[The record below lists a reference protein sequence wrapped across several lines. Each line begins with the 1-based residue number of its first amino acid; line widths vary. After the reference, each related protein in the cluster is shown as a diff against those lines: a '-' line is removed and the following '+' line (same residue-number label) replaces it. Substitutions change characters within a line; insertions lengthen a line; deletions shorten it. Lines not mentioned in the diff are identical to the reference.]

1 MKKKIAYI
9 IISLIALLFLMASY
23 YKSLVLQIE
32 QLPQFKQ
39 PKVAEQYSQ
48 NLRDTDSNTI
58 ATTASSTKLSLN
70 ARSACLMDAS
80 NNRVLYEKDGF
91 TKMPMA
97 STTKIMT
104 LIVTLENADLD
115 DVVTVSKNAARQ
127 PDVQLNMKEGEQY
140 KLGDLV
146 YSLMLE
152 SHNDTAVAIA
162 EHVGGSVE
170 GFATMMNKKAK
181 ELGCVNTNF
190 VTPNGLDSSTDEHF
204 TTAQEMGIIASYAIK
219 NEEFVKITN
228 TPTWNFKEIK
238 SGRSFSVSNKDRFLY
253 IYDGAIGIKTGYT
266 NKAGYCFVG
275 AVDREGKKFISVVLA
290 SGWPPN
296 KNYKWSDTTKLMDY
310 GVKNFTMRNI
320 FDEGRLFEPIFVR
333 NGKESYVDLYCE
345 GELNLLMS
353 DMDKV
358 TIEYDISDELKAPVH
373 KDSVAGVAK
382 YYINDNLYEKIPVY
396 TSYGIDK
403 IDFSFCLDEIINL
416 WFGNGN

>member
-1 MKKKIAYI
+1 
-9 IISLIALLFLMASY
+9 
-23 YKSLVLQIE
+23 
-32 QLPQFKQ
+32 
-39 PKVAEQYSQ
+39 
-48 NLRDTDSNTI
+48 
-58 ATTASSTKLSLN
+58 
-70 ARSACLMDAS
+70 MDAS

-127 PDVQLNMKEGEQY
+127 PDVQLNMKEGEQF

-219 NEEFVKITN
+219 NEDFVKITN
-228 TPTWNFKEIK
+228 TPSWNFKEIK

-275 AVDREGKKFISVVLA
+275 AVDRDGKKFVSVVLA

-333 NGKESYVDLYCE
+333 NGKESYVDLYCD

-353 DMDKV
+353 ETDKV
-358 TIEYDISDELKAPVH
+358 TVDYEISEELKAPVH
-373 KDSVAGVAK
+373 KDSVAGTAK
-382 YYINDNLYEKIPVY
+382 YYINDVLYEKFPIY
-396 TSYGIDK
+396 TSYGIEK
-403 IDFSFCLDEIINL
+403 IDYGFCLDEIINL
-416 WFGNGN
+416 WFGNGY